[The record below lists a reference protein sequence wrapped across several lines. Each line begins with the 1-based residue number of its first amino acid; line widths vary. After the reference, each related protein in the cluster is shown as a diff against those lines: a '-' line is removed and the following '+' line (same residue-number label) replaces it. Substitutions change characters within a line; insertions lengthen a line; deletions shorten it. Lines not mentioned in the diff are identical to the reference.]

1 MADGPAGDLVISFC
15 SVGHDAGR
23 APSPEFVAT
32 ATGRGTA
39 HSRRALFVM
48 DESRSW
54 ATDPAFAPV
63 LQAALDRTAAMAP
76 VGRIATIGLS
86 MGAFAALA
94 AMQVLPVTAALAFG
108 PQWSPLMPGESRW
121 ADWTARLS
129 ALPPAMAP
137 SPPPCG
143 LGPGVGGA
151 AGKAPRLLA
160 PLPNASQGWACLFH
174 GLVDDQAQAMAFPL
188 QKGTDH
194 FLFPAQSHSS
204 LVPHLKSRGLL
215 AGLMEAALAGNRRRL
230 IRLATSAG
238 GMRRKA

>member
-1 MADGPAGDLVISFC
+1 MVDGPAGDLVISFS

-39 HSRRALFVM
+39 HPRRALFVM

-54 ATDPAFAPV
+54 ASDPAFAPT
-63 LQAALDRTAAMAP
+63 LQTALTRVAALAP

-94 AMQVLPVTAALAFG
+94 AMQFLPVSAALAFG
-108 PQWSPLMPGESRW
+108 PQWSPLLPGENRW
-121 ADWTARLS
+121 ADWTSRLS
-129 ALPPAMAP
+129 ALAPAQGA
-137 SPPPCG
+137 SPQ
-143 LGPGVGGA
+143 GPGVGGA
-151 AGKAPRLLA
+151 LAKAP
-160 PLPNASQGWACLFH
+160 PLVASLPGPGQGWACLFH
-174 GLVDDQAQAMAFPL
+174 GLVDDRDQALAFPL
-188 QKGTDH
+188 KSGTDH
-194 FLFPAQSHSS
+194 LLFPDQSHAS

-215 AGLMEAALAGNRRRL
+215 AGLMEAALAGDRRRL

-238 GMRRKA
+238 GERRRA